1 MKILILVLLLASSLF
16 ADNTDCE
23 TALNT
28 FEFNIEQNYP
38 ITDELLIT
46 AIYTCEDIA
55 DYEGLIYAMMAMLES
70 TEDMTVNN

>member
-1 MKILILVLLLASSLF
+1 MKTLILVLLLASPLL
-16 ADNTDCE
+16 ADKMQCE

-46 AIYTCEDIA
+46 AIYTCEEIE
-55 DYEGLIYAMMAMLES
+55 DYAGLLNTVMFMLE
-70 TEDMTVNN
+70 TTAEV